1 MDLTMF
7 EHIYLE
13 TTTICNLRCS
23 MCPRFGGEDI
33 SSQPVI
39 MPMEVFASLRP
50 DLPKLKSMAL
60 VGCGEPTTDRRLL
73 GFVTEATRAGVY
85 TMFTTN
91 GMFLDE
97 EYDQQIIQSGLM
109 LLGVSLDGATP
120 DTFESIRDGASFMKV
135 VLNLRRF
142 MELRQQTGS
151 RPLVKI
157 QIVLMKRNLYELAAL
172 VNLAADLKV
181 EEVYA
186 KNLCFLRTHEL
197 IAESLQEEYDPS
209 VNVCQRDEFIA
220 TALDVARQRNLRL
233 VLPSFRRSR
242 SNDCPYHPGTTLFI
256 RRNGDVFPC
265 PIYAVWNYGVE
276 RNVILEKR
284 MGNVLEQPL
293 TEIWVSERYQ
303 IFRDRFLAGEE
314 RLCQGCTVWRQGYQ
328 AYSPQPIQSYIY

>member
-1 MDLTMF
+1 MF

-13 TTTICNLRCS
+13 TTTICNLRCA
-23 MCPRFGGEDI
+23 MCPRFGGEEI

-50 DLPKLKSMAL
+50 FLPTLQSIAL
-60 VGCGEPTTDRRLL
+60 VGCGEPTTDHRLL
-73 GFVTEATRAGVY
+73 DFVAESAHEGVY

-91 GMFLDE
+91 GMSLDKG
-97 EYDQQIIQSGLM
+97 YGQKIIQSGLM

-120 DTFESIRDGASFMKV
+120 DIYESIRDGASFTKV
-135 VLNLRRF
+135 VQNLRHF

-157 QIVLMKRNLYELAAL
+157 QIVLMKRNLHELPAL

-197 IAESLQEEYDPS
+197 IAESLQEEYNPS
-209 VNVCQRDEFIA
+209 VDVCQRDKFI
-220 TALDVARQRNLRL
+220 TAALEVARQRDFRL
-233 VLPSFRRSR
+233 VLPSFQRSGP
-242 SNDCPYHPGTTLFI
+242 NDCPYHPDTTLFI

-265 PIYAVWNYGVE
+265 PVYAVWNYGVE
-276 RNVILEKR
+276 RNVILDKR
-284 MGNVLEQPL
+284 MGNVLEKSL
-293 TEIWVSERYQ
+293 SDIWMSERYQ
-303 IFRDRFLAGEE
+303 VFRNRFLTGEE
-314 RLCQGCTVWRQGYQ
+314 LFCQGCTVWRQGYQ
-328 AYSPQPIQSYIY
+328 AYSPQPILSYIY